1 MRTDVG
7 VSRAERRHPADVRT
21 EREITVPRQGRP
33 VLVGRT
39 TGPGRQAGRGRPAR
53 PPAAVRR
60 ASVRDRLRY
69 RVDRAVVRGMT
80 ALVGWLALVC
90 LAVVAPASTLLVWTD
105 TRAPVTFEGKAAAV
119 WRTVGQTLRLG
130 GEVGPPLRIVLSL
143 LLALVALLY
152 VSTLVGIIT
161 TALTDRLT
169 ALQRGRSTVVE
180 VGHTV
185 VLGWSEQ
192 APTVVAELVA
202 AHAQRRGGAVAV
214 LAERDTTEMEE
225 ELRAGLPGGSRR
237 SRARN
242 RTRLL
247 CRSGRP
253 ADPVALARVKPATAG
268 AVVVLPPDG
277 PDSGAQVVK
286 ALLALRAALGDGR
299 TVRVVAAVRDGR
311 YRAAAA
317 LAGGP
322 GATVLDVD
330 DIAARLLVQCV
341 HQPGLALVLE
351 DLLDFAGAELHT
363 LHEPALAGLRFGTL
377 RARCA
382 DACAVG
388 IVRAGGTL
396 VLNPPPETELGPG
409 DGLVVVAEDGRAR
422 ALGGDV
428 PAVDATVIAAGAP
441 PRAPRPYR
449 VVMLGWNRRAAR
461 VVELLVRGGASGS
474 TVDVV
479 AAEAPGED
487 VPVLFHRGDPLTDT
501 AVRRV
506 DGRYDHVVVLGPDR
520 TADADEPDDR
530 TLVTLLHL
538 RAQEAGTGR
547 ALPLVAELA
556 DARNRA
562 IAPVGPGADVVV
574 SGRLVGLLMAQISQN
589 GHLAAAFEELFAA
602 GGASVQLRPAGD
614 FVLDGAEASF
624 ATVVAAAGRQGAC
637 AIGYR
642 SAADGVRLNPPK
654 RAVRCWGDGDEVI
667 VIETEPDAT

>member
-1 MRTDVG
+1 
-7 VSRAERRHPADVRT
+7 
-21 EREITVPRQGRP
+21 
-33 VLVGRT
+33 
-39 TGPGRQAGRGRPAR
+39 
-53 PPAAVRR
+53 
-60 ASVRDRLRY
+60 
-69 RVDRAVVRGMT
+69 MT

-105 TRAPVTFEGKAAAV
+105 TRAPVTFGGKAAAV
-119 WRTVGQTLRLG
+119 WRSVGQTLRLG

-169 ALQRGRSTVVE
+169 ELQRGHSTVVE
-180 VGHTV
+180 HGHTV

-192 APTVVAELVA
+192 APTVVAEVVA
-202 AHAQRRGGAVAV
+202 AHAQRRAGAVAV
-214 LAERDTTEMEE
+214 LAERDITEMDA
-225 ELRAGLPGGSRR
+225 ELRAGLAAGSR
-237 SRARN
+237 

-247 CRSGRP
+247 CRGGRP
-253 ADPVALARVKPATAG
+253 ADPVALARVAPATAG

-286 ALLALRAALGDGR
+286 ALLALRAALDEDDGADGGA
-299 TVRVVAAVRDGR
+299 VRVVAAVRGHHH
-311 YRAAAA
+311 RAAAA
-317 LAGGP
+317 LAAGP
-322 GATVLDVD
+322 DATVLDVD

-341 HQPGLALVLE
+341 HQPGLSLVLE

-363 LHEPALAGLRFGTL
+363 LHEPGLAGRRFGSL
-377 RARCA
+377 RAGCA
-382 DACAVG
+382 EACAVG
-388 IVRAGGTL
+388 IVRAGGAL

-422 ALGGDV
+422 ALGGAV
-428 PAVDATVIAAGAP
+428 PVVDATVITAG
-441 PRAPRPYR
+441 PRPRTLHPGR

-461 VVELLVRGGASGS
+461 VVELLVRGGVPGS
-474 TVDVV
+474 TVDVI
-479 AAEAPGED
+479 AAEAPGGG
-487 VPVLFHRGDPLTDT
+487 VPVLFHRADPLTE
-501 AVRRV
+501 AALRQV

-520 TADADEPDDR
+520 APDLDEPDDR

-538 RAQEAGTGR
+538 RAHEARTGR

-556 DARNRA
+556 DARNRP

-589 GHLAAAFEELFAA
+589 GHLAAAFEELFGA
-602 GGASVQLRPAGD
+602 GGASVRLRPSGD
-614 FVLDGAEASF
+614 FVLSGAETTF
-624 ATVVAAAGRQGAC
+624 ATVVAAAGRYGAC

-642 SAADGVRLNPPK
+642 SAAGVRLNPPK
-654 RAVRCWGDGDEVI
+654 RAVRCWGDGDEV
-667 VIETEPDAT
+667 VVVEAEPAAPQPR